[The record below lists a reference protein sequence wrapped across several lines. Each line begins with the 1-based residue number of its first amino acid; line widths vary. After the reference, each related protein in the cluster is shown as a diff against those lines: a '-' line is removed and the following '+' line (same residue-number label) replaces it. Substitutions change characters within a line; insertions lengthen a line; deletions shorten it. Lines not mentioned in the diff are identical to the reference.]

1 MSQHPPR
8 DIAPSASLLLAI
20 ALALAGSLA
29 ACGPDPAA
37 PAPLDER
44 ERRLVEEVLTLMEVR
59 IERARDPERATA
71 LRDSLGPFYSDAEI
85 EALVGRLAAHPR
97 RAHLFAQAVK
107 DSLDQRRARLFPAQN
122 IVDPQE

>member
-1 MSQHPPR
+1 MSERPPR
-8 DIAPSASLLLAI
+8 DTAASASRLLAL

-29 ACGPDPAA
+29 GCGPDPAA
-37 PAPLDER
+37 PAPLDAR
-44 ERRLVEEVLTLMEVR
+44 ELRLVEEVLALMEVR

-85 EALVGRLAAHPR
+85 EALVDRLATHPR
-97 RAHLFAQAVK
+97 RAQLFAQAVK
-107 DSLDQRRARLFPAQN
+107 DSLDQRRARLFPAQS